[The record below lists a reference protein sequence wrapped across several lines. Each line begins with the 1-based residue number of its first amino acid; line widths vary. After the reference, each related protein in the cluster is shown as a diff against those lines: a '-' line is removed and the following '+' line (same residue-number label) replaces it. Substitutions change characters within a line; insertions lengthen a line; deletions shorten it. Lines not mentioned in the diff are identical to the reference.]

1 MNAFEILHSLHHST
15 GFGSSKTSSTVTKS
29 WFYYKN
35 NQLMKLTH
43 IHNELNIVALNPVT
57 YIREDTHVVSDKF
70 YENCCDSRIETYIRD
85 INIWLNDN
93 LQFIID
99 SNTVYKNS
107 LDVIKYVSDE
117 LGEYNFAN
125 VYEVGWSAPQL
136 LKLVISLYNG
146 EILLTYKNKDI
157 KLNEEKLK
165 LFIQKNK
172 ETIFKAKERDN
183 QKHMKKVQ
191 KMREEEKMK
200 ALEEATQRLNLSK
213 SDHDATKRVGY
224 NSSSVSISI
233 PRTLKQRYETQ
244 ACKPFPVKYPWNTK
258 RMDS

>member
-1 MNAFEILHSLHHST
+1 MNAFEILNSLHHST
-15 GFGSSKTSSTVTKS
+15 GFGSSKTSSTVTKI

-35 NQLMKLTH
+35 NQLMKLAH
-43 IHNELNIVALNPVT
+43 IHHELNIVALNPAT
-57 YIREDTHVVSDKF
+57 SIRENTHVIYDKF
-70 YENCCDSRIETYIRD
+70 YENCCESRDETCVMD

-99 SNTVYKNS
+99 SNTVYKNT
-107 LDVIKYVSDE
+107 LEVIKYVSNE
-117 LGEYNFAN
+117 LGEHDFAN

-172 ETIFKAKERDN
+172 ETIFKAKEREN
-183 QKHMKKVQ
+183 QKHIKKVQ
-191 KMREEEKMK
+191 KVREEEKIK
-200 ALEEATQRLNLSK
+200 QLEAATQLLNISK
-213 SDHDATKRVGY
+213 SEHDATKRVGY
-224 NSSSVSISI
+224 KSSSSSIYI
-233 PRTLKQRYETQ
+233 PRTLKERYETQ

-258 RMDS
+258 HMDS